1 MRKKKLLLLFILLC
15 TCNLCSS
22 NVFAATEYRS
32 NITADS
38 IPYIIYDTSLNS
50 PISLCAVYRH
60 NMEAVFNEVVIPPT
74 SLHVTK
80 TVSGI
85 TYSGNLYLLSHYH
98 QNGKTYATYSGVLYP
113 TV

>member
-1 MRKKKLLLLFILLC
+1 MKKRKLLFLFILIC
-15 TCNLCSS
+15 TCNLWQT
-22 NVFAATEYRS
+22 NAFAATEYHP
-32 NITADS
+32 NIATDG
-38 IPYIIYDTSLNS
+38 IPYIIYDTSPNS

-60 NMEAVFNEVVIPPT
+60 NMEAVFNEIVIPPA